1 MATEYNALVMKE
13 TNGAISFVYTTI
25 SGSKMSNIINGENG
39 HHICYVKT
47 LTELLARQLV
57 QLTDQYDLDE
67 KKISQI
73 ALASSLHDIGK
84 CRIPQAILDKKGSL
98 TPIEYDIVKKHTVFG
113 WELIENSG
121 DALDPEIKA
130 YARDVCLHHHERF
143 DGTGYPD
150 GLKGD
155 DIPIW
160 AQIVSIADAYEA
172 ITSERSYKSALSRDV
187 ALEMITNGM
196 CGVFNPL
203 LIQCLIH
210 VADRKELEDIRSNLI
225 TSRAVHTDPYSLPL
239 KRVLLLGNMR
249 YITEKFIEDSFPD
262 AHISIIGKC
271 GVKPSRNVKIYDI
284 DKPYYKAILDTY
296 DFDFIIYFANEL
308 TYDTIDP
315 SDTEELRQ
323 ILKASKYVSS
333 EAKFLYLSSLDAA
346 FDGTSDRGI
355 IAAAK
360 EDICLYWARQN
371 HISLKVVRIPYLYNG
386 AAKNDFLYDLFEEM
400 RTQKSVRLRESESS
414 EIHFLSLQ
422 DLSELVVRIADAWTP
437 GEGIL
442 TVNDDFHITFGD
454 LCNGLAKLSPGVTFD
469 FTGKNPPKCLNLKN
483 AALRQQYS
491 WFARISL
498 LTDLEDEYR
507 AYQNTLVPTGTWWEK
522 LKKHLEK
529 YSTLIKITELL
540 VLFILCEILVQI
552 TDSALFFSIVDFRLA
567 YIVIMA
573 TLYGLPYG
581 MGAATLCS
589 LSWIAA
595 KILSGTN
602 WLTLFYEPTN
612 WLTFI
617 FFFLVGGICG
627 YVKLKKDNQIKFTT
641 EENHL
646 LESKLAFTR
655 RIYED
660 TFREKRDLKKQIIGS
675 KDSFGKI
682 FDITRQ
688 LNTVDS
694 RELYLKIIDS
704 FESILENKT
713 LSVYSVSKGSA
724 FARLEVS
731 SRDIMHDVSRSI
743 SLDTYAPVM
752 EALYRGEVWRNNH
765 FVPNMPMFASGI
777 YQDNKPLLL
786 IFVWNAQTHQRSLY
800 YVNLLRI
807 LCDLTQMSFIRAY
820 EYSLAMHDQ
829 QYVGYTI
836 LQNAQ
841 TFRNTLHV
849 FQELAERRVF
859 QFLQLAVDDTGR
871 SREELSTVLSKCV
884 RTNDIGGVL
893 EDGSVWLLLS
903 QAGPDD
909 LKFILPRFER
919 QGLSVRVE
927 EVPSP
932 EELLAKAEDAEPV
945 ESKGVLPAVAEIDVP
960 AKVKN
965 ELPAA
970 AETAVPVEAEVVLS
984 AKAEA
989 VSSAGT
995 GAVPSAKEKAA
1006 PSTETGTAP
1015 RVKTRTIFKINIG
1028 LPHIRRPLGERRQK
1042 SVGDAPSPKCGIKN
1056 DSVEVL
1062 GKCCGTK

>member
-1 MATEYNALVMKE
+1 MAAEYDALAMQE
-13 TNGAISFVYTTI
+13 TDGAISFVYTTI
-25 SGSKMSNIINGENG
+25 AGSQMPDIINGESG
-39 HHICYVKT
+39 HHICYVKA
-47 LTELLARQLV
+47 LTELIARQLI
-57 QLTDQYDLDE
+57 QLTDQYDLGEE
-67 KKISQI
+67 KIPKI

-84 CRIPQAILDKKGSL
+84 SRIPQAILDKKGAL

-113 WELIENSG
+113 WELIETSG

-130 YARDVCLHHHERF
+130 YAKDVCLHHHERF

-172 ITSERSYKSALSRDV
+172 ITSERSYKRALSRDV

-203 LIQCLIH
+203 LIQCLIR
-210 VADRKELEDIRSNLI
+210 VADRKELEDIRSTLI
-225 TSRAVHTDPYSLPL
+225 SSRAVHIDPYSLPP
-239 KRVLLLGNMR
+239 KKVLLLGNMR
-249 YITEKFIEDSFPD
+249 YITRQFIENSFPD
-262 AHISIIGKC
+262 AHVSIIGKC
-271 GVKPSRNVKIYDI
+271 AVKPSRSVKIYDV
-284 DKPYYKAILDTY
+284 DKPHYKAILDTN

-323 ILKASKYVSS
+323 VLKASKYISS
-333 EAKFLYLSSLDAA
+333 EAKVLYLSSLDAA

-355 IAAAK
+355 IASAK
-360 EDICLYWARQN
+360 EEICLYWARQN

-400 RTQKSVRLRESESS
+400 RTRKSIQLREAESS

-422 DLSELVVRIADAWTP
+422 DLSDLIVRIADSWTP

-454 LCNGLAKLSPGVTFD
+454 LCKGLARLSPGVTFD
-469 FTGKNPPKCLNLKN
+469 FTAKNPPKCLDLKN
-483 AALRQQYS
+483 TALKQQYS

-498 LTDLEDEYR
+498 LTDLEDEYQ
-507 AYQNTLVPTGTWWEK
+507 AYRDTLAPTGTWWER
-522 LKKHLEK
+522 LKKYLGK
-529 YSTLIKITELL
+529 YATLIKIAELL
-540 VLFILCEILVQI
+540 ALFVLCEFLVQI

-581 MGAATLCS
+581 MGAAALCS

-595 KILSGTN
+595 KVLSGTS

-617 FFFLVGGICG
+617 FYFLVGGICG
-627 YVKLKKDNQIKFTT
+627 YVKLKKDNQIRFTT
-641 EENHL
+641 EENRL

-752 EALYRGEVWRNNH
+752 EVLNRGEVWRNNH
-765 FVPNMPMFASGI
+765 FVPHMPMFACGI

-807 LCDLTQMSFIRAY
+807 LCDLTQMSFIRAH
-820 EYSLAMHDQ
+820 EYSRAMHDQ

-841 TFRNTLHV
+841 TFRSTLHV
-849 FQELAERRVF
+849 FRELEERRVF
-859 QFLQLAVDDTGR
+859 QFLQLAVEDTGR
-871 SREELSTVLSKCV
+871 SREELSAVLSQCV
-884 RTNDIGGVL
+884 RTNDIVGLL

-919 QGLSVRVE
+919 QSLAVRVA
-927 EVPSP
+927 EVPAP
-932 EELLAKAEDAEPV
+932 EELLARAE
-945 ESKGVLPAVAEIDVP
+945 
-960 AKVKN
+960 
-965 ELPAA
+965 AA
-970 AETAVPVEAEVVLS
+970 ALAGAE
-984 AKAEA
+984 
-989 VSSAGT
+989 
-995 GAVPSAKEKAA
+995 AVPSAKKETAA
-1006 PSTETGTAP
+1006 PAGIEALPSPQAEAAPPVGAGAAP
-1015 RVKTRTIFKINIG
+1015 RAKARKSLEITIE
-1028 LPHIRRPLGERRQK
+1028 LPRIRQFFGGRRQK
-1042 SVGDAPSPKCGIKN
+1042 GVEDVVSQKRGIKQ
-1056 DSVEVL
+1056 
-1062 GKCCGTK
+1062 